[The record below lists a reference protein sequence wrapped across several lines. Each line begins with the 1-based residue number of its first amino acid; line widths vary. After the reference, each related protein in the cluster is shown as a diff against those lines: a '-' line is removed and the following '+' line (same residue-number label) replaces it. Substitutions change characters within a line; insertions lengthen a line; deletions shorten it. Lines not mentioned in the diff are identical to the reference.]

1 MKIEELR
8 RKFFSF
14 LKVWLVFLNRKAN
27 ICGMMMDRYG
37 FLNLSLNFPEFEFK
51 IQESEGKL
59 SIFDSLRKKYLILTP
74 EEWVRQHMVSF
85 LVQYKGYPK
94 GLFSL
99 EKGIFYNSL
108 QKRFDI
114 LILDRVGSPFLLI
127 ECKAPEISLSKKT
140 VEQVA
145 VYNKTIGASYMGI
158 SNGKQHLFL
167 KFNSNTN
174 NYDQISDLP
183 QFGI

>member
-1 MKIEELR
+1 
-8 RKFFSF
+8 
-14 LKVWLVFLNRKAN
+14 
-27 ICGMMMDRYG
+27 MMADRYG
-37 FLNLSLNFPEFEFK
+37 FMQFSLNFPEFEFK

-85 LVQYKGYPK
+85 LVHHRNYPK

-99 EKGIFYNSL
+99 EKEVIYNSL

-114 LILDRVGSPFLLI
+114 LVLDRVGNPFLLI
-127 ECKAPEISLSKKT
+127 ECKAPEVRLSKKT

-158 SNGKQHLFL
+158 SNGRQHLFL
-167 KFNSNTN
+167 KYNSDVK

-183 QFGI
+183 QFQP

>member
-1 MKIEELR
+1 
-8 RKFFSF
+8 
-14 LKVWLVFLNRKAN
+14 
-27 ICGMMMDRYG
+27 MMADRYG
-37 FLNLSLNFPEFEFK
+37 FMQFSLNFPEFEFK

-85 LVQYKGYPK
+85 LVHHRNYPK

-99 EKGIFYNSL
+99 EKEVVYNSL

-114 LILDRVGSPFLLI
+114 LVLDRVGNPFLLI
-127 ECKAPEISLSKKT
+127 ECKAPEVRLSKKT

-145 VYNKTIGASYMGI
+145 VYNKTVGASYMGI
-158 SNGKQHLFL
+158 SNGRQHLFL
-167 KFNSNTN
+167 KYNSDVK

-183 QFGI
+183 QFQP

>member
-1 MKIEELR
+1 MI
-8 RKFFSF
+8 
-14 LKVWLVFLNRKAN
+14 V
-27 ICGMMMDRYG
+27 DRYE
-37 FLNLSLNFPEFEFK
+37 FMRLSLNFPEFEFK

-74 EEWVRQHMVSF
+74 EEWVRQHMISF
-85 LVQYKGYPK
+85 LVLHRNYPK

-99 EKGIFYNSL
+99 EKEVIYNSL

-114 LILDRVGSPFLLI
+114 LVLDRAGSPFLLI
-127 ECKAPEISLSKKT
+127 ECKAPEVSLSKKT

-145 VYNKTIGASYMGI
+145 VYNKTLGASFMGI
-158 SNGKQHLFL
+158 SNGRQHLFL
-167 KFNSNTN
+167 KYNPEVK

-183 QFGI
+183 QFQP

>member
-1 MKIEELR
+1 MT
-8 RKFFSF
+8 
-14 LKVWLVFLNRKAN
+14 A
-27 ICGMMMDRYG
+27 DRYG
-37 FLNLSLNFPEFEFK
+37 FMRLSLNFPEFEFK

-74 EEWVRQHMVSF
+74 EEWVRQHMISY
-85 LVQYKGYPK
+85 LVKHRNYPK

-99 EKGIFYNSL
+99 EKEVVYNSL

-114 LILDRVGSPFLLI
+114 LVLDREGGPFLLI
-127 ECKAPEISLSKKT
+127 ECKAPEVTLSKKT

-145 VYNKTIGASYMGI
+145 VYNKSIGAAYMGI

-167 KFNSNTN
+167 KYNCDEK
-174 NYDQISDLP
+174 NYFQISDLP
-183 QFGI
+183 QFQS